1 VIRTSSFWISS
12 RRELSSHPQSSLVL
26 SDECP
31 GLVAALP
38 PSNETAS
45 DRRQSLVREHLRF
58 VWRLIRR
65 IGLAASDA
73 DDVTQ
78 RVFSIAVQRIESIQL
93 GSERAFLYRT
103 AVRLAIRFHA
113 SKQRQRK
120 LDSLEAIESLQDP
133 TPSPDTLLDQQR
145 ARQLFDQILASM
157 ALELRTVII
166 LFELENL
173 TLTEIAETLRIPRGT
188 AASRLRRAREEFDLG
203 VRRIETRLMA
213 RRGAR

>member
-1 VIRTSSFWISS
+1 
-12 RRELSSHPQSSLVL
+12 
-26 SDECP
+26 
-31 GLVAALP
+31 
-38 PSNETAS
+38 
-45 DRRQSLVREHLRF
+45 LRF

-113 SKQRQRK
+113 SNQRQRK
-120 LDSLEAIESLQDP
+120 LDTLDALESLQDP

-173 TLTEIAETLRIPRGT
+173 TLTEIADTLGIPRGT

-203 VRRIETRLMA
+203 VRRIETRLSA
-213 RRGAR
+213 RRGVR